1 VGALTSA
8 DRAPTL
14 AEIGEALYG
23 QYWQRPMAR
32 ELGRGLRTVHRWAST
47 GYVPDGAT
55 MGRLVDLLDAKL
67 MWANDVLARI
77 VAHLDSGPR

>member
-1 VGALTSA
+1 MTRLEH
-8 DRAPTL
+8 APTL

-32 ELGRGLRTVHRWAST
+32 ELGRGLRTVHRWAAT

-55 MGRLVDLLDAKL
+55 MGRLVTLLAERR
-67 MWANDVLARI
+67 AHTNDMLRRVCRA
-77 VAHLDSGPR
+77 AQK